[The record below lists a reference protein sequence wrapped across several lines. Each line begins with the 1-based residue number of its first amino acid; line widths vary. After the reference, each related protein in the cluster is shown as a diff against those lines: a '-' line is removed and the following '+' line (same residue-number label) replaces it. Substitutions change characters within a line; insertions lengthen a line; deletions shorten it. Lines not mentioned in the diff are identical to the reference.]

1 MITPK
6 IRKPRVSSK
15 PYKIKR
21 DGFIFKPSGKASIT
35 ALANQRLSMF
45 MEDDY
50 LSFYYGDIQD
60 GLYPLIITNEK
71 GVFACRTLRNM
82 LNDVQ
87 ELELVR
93 TENNTLKS
101 NFKLTTD
108 ESQSN

>member
-1 MITPK
+1 MITQ
-6 IRKPRVSSK
+6 IRKSKVSSK

-21 DGFIFKPSGKASIT
+21 SDFIFKPSGKASIEC
-35 ALANQRLSMF
+35 LANQRLSMF
-45 MEDDY
+45 MEDGY

-60 GLYPLIITNEK
+60 GLFPLIITNEK